1 MLIVKYFYSTMCAAL
16 TYAPRS
22 VFLTSGCG
30 QVQIVINYCIS
41 VLYLECWYVFVLVL
55 DYCHKVVSRE
65 QISWNM
71 LVVLR

>member
-1 MLIVKYFYSTMCAAL
+1 MLIVKYIYSAICAAL
-16 TYAPRS
+16 TDAPRS

-30 QVQIVINYCIS
+30 QVHIVINYCIS
-41 VLYLECWYVFVLVL
+41 VLYLECCYVFVLVF
-55 DYCHKVVSRE
+55 DYCHNIVTRE

>member
-1 MLIVKYFYSTMCAAL
+1 MCAAL
-16 TYAPRS
+16 AYAPRS

-30 QVQIVINYCIS
+30 QVHIVINYYIS
-41 VLYLECWYVFVLVL
+41 ALYLECWYVSVLGF